1 MPSVVPECTPAYV
14 LDAVVLFLD
23 ESDLQTLSEAYGGEQ
38 KLLSAGWS
46 EETKGAAESQA
57 RPHGHRRGDELLA
70 YCAAARL
77 RNQCLKSVQRVA
89 SQVAQW
95 LARGRKKRRKQVP
108 HVRRPCPCRLFR
120 SNSRVLEIGAGDFSF
135 AESLV
140 REGSCIRQAGG
151 VLCATTPAA
160 SREVTEQRHAQSA
173 EHMRL
178 LQRREVTLLFGLDVA
193 LLPQLCDIGVVQT
206 RAPFIPTEYNEDNDS
221 PADILFREASD
232 YLNQLPPL
240 PPALR
245 RNSQQL
251 CSIVSHAPF
260 TDIVFNFPHFGDSSR
275 FRHGEYDLE
284 SVRQNRL
291 LLAKFLLAVA
301 CVPGGLLHRDGQVH
315 VTVKTTGPFRHWRAG
330 ELFSA
335 RSCPFRVHRQ
345 RLFCDADFPAY
356 THRQTRCNSQPRH
369 AHAKTWIR
377 SFNSPFNVTCFSKR
391 PCVQV

>member
-77 RNQCLKSVQRVA
+77 RNQRVA

-260 TDIVFNFPHFGDSSR
+260 TVPHLPQSGLFVAARMCTVGHCVQLSS
-275 FRHGEYDLE
+275 LW
-284 SVRQNRL
+284 RQLKISARRGKL
-291 LLAKFLLAVA
+291 LLL
-301 CVPGGLLHRDGQVH
+301 
-315 VTVKTTGPFRHWRAG
+315 
-330 ELFSA
+330 
-335 RSCPFRVHRQ
+335 
-345 RLFCDADFPAY
+345 
-356 THRQTRCNSQPRH
+356 
-369 AHAKTWIR
+369 
-377 SFNSPFNVTCFSKR
+377 
-391 PCVQV
+391 